1 MSNNERNKM
10 IIGMVNDLLEKGEE
24 EYQKCK
30 LILFSQTTHSTKLR
44 DFVCKLF
51 AYTDKCRPLLIGTN
65 N

>member
-1 MSNNERNKM
+1 MSNNERNEM

-30 LILFSQTTHSTKLR
+30 LILFSQTTHSTKL

>member
-1 MSNNERNKM
+1 MEERNKL
-10 IIGMVNDLLEKGEE
+10 IEGMVNDLLEKGEE

-30 LILFSQTTHSTKLR
+30 IVLFSQTTDSEKLR

-51 AYTDKCRPLLIGTN
+51 AYTDKCRPLLIDMN